1 VGHNGGHGIA
11 AMGSNK
17 KAVHPLYAGDHL
29 DPETT
34 VLMSQPTAGNCE
46 APFPALAHHDVA
58 LPIPDVGAP
67 DDCDRRQ
74 C

>member
-1 VGHNGGHGIA
+1 MAVMASLPWGRI
-11 AMGSNK
+11 K
-17 KAVHPLYAGDHL
+17 KAVHPLYAGDYL

-34 VLMSQPTAGNCE
+34 VLMSRPNRRKLRSTLPC
-46 APFPALAHHDVA
+46 ALAHHDVA
-58 LPIPDVGAP
+58 LPIPDVADP

>member
-1 VGHNGGHGIA
+1 
-11 AMGSNK
+11 
-17 KAVHPLYAGDHL
+17 
-29 DPETT
+29 
-34 VLMSQPTAGNCE
+34 MSQPTAGNCE

-58 LPIPDVGAP
+58 LPIPDVADP